1 MDPVLLLDDIF
12 DKLDDNR
19 VSYILE
25 LIRSK
30 KIGQCFI
37 TDTSTTK
44 IPNILSDFKVDYN
57 LFEIENGA
65 VKNKFEKRSS
75 KEEKLG
81 DVLQKFIHS
90 SNLSRPFLNHQIQ
103 IQFEELWDLF

>member
-44 IPNILSDFKVDYN
+44 ILISCLILRWTIICLK
-57 LFEIENGA
+57 
-65 VKNKFEKRSS
+65 S
-75 KEEKLG
+75 KM
-81 DVLQKFIHS
+81 
-90 SNLSRPFLNHQIQ
+90 
-103 IQFEELWDLF
+103 EL